1 MKFLDACAPY
11 RDAEG
16 AMTLVKD
23 PPKDSCDN
31 LLLFTATM
39 TVIAHLK
46 GEIGAAEWD
55 DFDRLVLSHEI
66 QGGSYRRHL
75 GESFPSSWDDHFGVA
90 CASAICGFK
99 HLAEDVLT
107 YGTMNDWT
115 WSGNWLGR
123 IPAFE
128 PTVKAAV
135 GIPLSIGSEI
145 QMAGVFLANCFEKK
159 SETSGKCLLF
169 LAWLVH
175 RKNAGP
181 ILTLAMVIWRAR
193 IELTYGGMGGVYAIY
208 FGMTHPFTL
217 YPPEFPG
224 T

>member
-1 MKFLDACAPY
+1 MTLREKLLDAVI
-11 RDAEG
+11 DG
-16 AMTLVKD
+16 QLGNGLVVTRQAFIHHFKEV
-23 PPKDSCDN
+23 
-31 LLLFTATM
+31 T
-39 TVIAHLK
+39 
-46 GEIGAAEWD
+46 E
-55 DFDRLVLSHEI
+55 
-66 QGGSYRRHL
+66 SY
-75 GESFPSSWDDHFGVA
+75 
-90 CASAICGFK
+90 
-99 HLAEDVLT
+99 T
-107 YGTMNDWT
+107 
-115 WSGNWLGR
+115 
-123 IPAFE
+123 
-128 PTVKAAV
+128 
-135 GIPLSIGSEI
+135 
-145 QMAGVFLANCFEKK
+145 GVFLANCFEKK